1 MALLIPDLILAKWP
15 LAADF
20 IHNLSFWQLTCLVN
34 TAGAVLLSIYC
45 WFSAAR
51 YTGIPRVRDGMKN
64 RFSLKTRLE
73 YYTNC
78 EGLYKEAYETYLK
91 KGQPCIVPGL
101 GLRSEILLPKS
112 TLRWLVTQPDNV
124 LSMQEAFRELDQI
137 DWAADHH
144 KYVTDAWLTP
154 ILNRDVNRNLDRY
167 LPPLGEEVQNAVE
180 RRIPNK
186 DEWTEIPLWDTMKLV
201 IAQVSSQF
209 TVGEPLCRDEEYIRA
224 SSSFVDTFVTNAGLV
239 PFVPVPLRPILCP
252 ILYLPLRFSTWKL
265 ERILKPLI
273 KQRMERLLTHQ
284 QLEKAKNEHHHD
296 GTSGKDTPDDLLQLM
311 LRFAQSERSKEE
323 LHNLHSL
330 AYRVCLNN
338 LGSFHQSSAAV
349 TNMVFNIVASDKE
362 FNTIALLR
370 AEIASV
376 LPRECYTIPPSTA
389 QPVENKKKS
398 DGWSKASV
406 AKLVLMDSVMRETTR
421 MHSFVHRSVARAVVA
436 DNVHSP
442 IIEGEAG
449 SNEPTTTSVPL
460 PKGAMVSVLS
470 RAAYYDP
477 DVFDDPMKFNPW
489 RFAERRRGHV
499 NVAAARGSDQLAS
512 SDKSVMAND
521 IRTTAAT
528 AAAGAIET
536 FTVTSANNL
545 VFGHGRHACPGR
557 FVAEAEIKMLLVYL
571 LMNYDVG
578 LVPVPGADGKGE
590 VAVRPESPWIL
601 EVVMPPIKGKI
612 RTKRRGEKE

>member
-1 MALLIPDLILAKWP
+1 MALLSPDLILAKWP

-20 IHNLSFWQLTCLVN
+20 IHNLSFLQLACLVN
-34 TAGAVLLSIYC
+34 TAGVVLLSIYC
-45 WFSAAR
+45 WFSAAK

-64 RFSLKTRLE
+64 RFSLRTRLE

-91 KGQPCIVPGL
+91 KGQPCLVPGL

-112 TLRWLVTQPDNV
+112 TLRWLVTQSDKV

-154 ILNRDVNRNLDRY
+154 ILNRDVNRNLDGY

-180 RRIPNK
+180 RRIPNG

-209 TVGEPLCRDEEYIRA
+209 TVGEPLCKDEEYIRA
-224 SSSFVDTFVTNAGLV
+224 SSSFVDHFVTNAGLV

-252 ILYLPLRFSTWKL
+252 ILYLPLRLKTWKL

-273 KQRMERLLTHQ
+273 KQRLGHLLTHQ
-284 QLEKAKNEHHHD
+284 QQPEKGKNEHHHD
-296 GTSGKDTPDDLLQLM
+296 SNSGNDTPEDLLQLM
-311 LRFAQSERSKEE
+311 LRFAQNERSKEE
-323 LHNLHSL
+323 LHNLHGL

-349 TNMVFNIVASDKE
+349 TNMIFNIIASDKE

-370 AEIASV
+370 EEIASV
-376 LPRECYTIPPSTA
+376 LPRECYTIPPCTA
-389 QPVENKKKS
+389 QPAENKRKP
-398 DGWSKASV
+398 DGWTKASV

-442 IIEGEAG
+442 VIEGEAG

-460 PKGAMVSVLS
+460 PKGAMVSILS
-470 RAAYYDP
+470 RGAYYDP
-477 DVFDDPMKFNPW
+477 DFFDDPMKFNPW
-489 RFAERRRGHV
+489 RFAERRKEHA
-499 NVAAARGSDQLAS
+499 NVVDGG
-512 SDKSVMAND
+512 DKSVAAND
-521 IRTTAAT
+521 TRTTAA
-528 AAAGAIET
+528 AAAGVIET

-557 FVAEAEIKMLLVYL
+557 FIAEAEMKMLLVYL

-601 EVVMPPIKGKI
+601 EVVMPPINGKI
-612 RTKRRGEKE
+612 RAKRRGG

>member
-1 MALLIPDLILAKWP
+1 MALLSPDLILAKWP
-15 LAADF
+15 LAEDF
-20 IHNLSFWQLTCLVN
+20 IHNLSFLQLACLVN
-34 TAGAVLLSIYC
+34 TAGVVLLSIYC
-45 WFSAAR
+45 WFSAAK
-51 YTGIPRVRDGMKN
+51 YTGIPRVRDGMKS

-91 KGQPCIVPGL
+91 KGQPCLVPGL

-112 TLRWLVTQPDNV
+112 TLRWLVTQSDNI
-124 LSMQEAFRELDQI
+124 LSMREAFRELDQI

-167 LPPLGEEVQNAVE
+167 LPPLGKEVQNAVE

-186 DEWTEIPLWDTMKLV
+186 GEWAEIPLWDTMKLV
-201 IAQVSSQF
+201 IAQISSQF

-252 ILYLPLRFSTWKL
+252 ILYLPLRFKTWKL

-273 KQRMERLLTHQ
+273 KQRLERLLTHQ
-284 QLEKAKNEHHHD
+284 QPSKGKNEHLHD
-296 GTSGKDTPDDLLQLM
+296 ITSCKDTPDDLLQLM
-311 LRFAQSERSKEE
+311 LCFAQNERSREE
-323 LHNLHSL
+323 FHNLHSL
-330 AYRVCLNN
+330 AYRICLNN

-349 TNMVFNIVASDKE
+349 TNMIFNIIASDKE

-370 AEIASV
+370 EEIGSV
-376 LPRECYTIPPSTA
+376 LPSECYTIPPSTT
-389 QPVENKKKS
+389 QPVQNNKKKY
-398 DGWSKASV
+398 GWTKASV

-421 MHSFVHRSVARAVVA
+421 VHSFVHRAVARSVVA

-442 IIEGEAG
+442 VIEGEAD
-449 SNEPTTTSVPL
+449 SNEPTTTSAPL
-460 PKGAMVSVLS
+460 PKGAMVSILS
-470 RAAYYDP
+470 RGAYFDP

-489 RFAERRRGHV
+489 RFAERRERHAKVVGG
-499 NVAAARGSDQLAS
+499 RGSDQHAS
-512 SDKSVMAND
+512 DRIIAAND
-521 IRTTAAT
+521 TRTTTA

-557 FVAEAEIKMLLVYL
+557 FIAEAEIKMLLVTL

-578 LVPVPGADGKGE
+578 LLPVPGADGKGE

-601 EVVMPPIKGKI
+601 EVVVPPIKGKI
-612 RTKRRGEKE
+612 MAKRRGG